1 MSQNELD
8 FTRWLLTAILGPF
21 GFWLARSTGKYAAR
35 QAKTAVDSYVDER
48 ISGKIAENV
57 NRNRDETVEAVGVML
72 SDKFKEHEINA
83 FGRIEGIDKRINR
96 LEESDQ
102 EKFAR
107 LSDIDRQIALIIAE
121 LRDIADSLRPGM
133 KSSPAV
139 GMETQDSPASVLNP

>member
-121 LRDIADSLRPGM
+121 LKDIADSLRTGM
-133 KSSPAV
+133 KS
-139 GMETQDSPASVLNP
+139 